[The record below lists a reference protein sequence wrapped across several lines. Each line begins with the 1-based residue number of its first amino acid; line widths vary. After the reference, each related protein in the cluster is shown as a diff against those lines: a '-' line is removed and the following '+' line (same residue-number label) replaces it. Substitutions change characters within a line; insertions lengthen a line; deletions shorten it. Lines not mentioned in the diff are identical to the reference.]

1 MVMSKEEENKKKINK
16 ADTKGKAGEGELS
29 DNSVDEVAGGV
40 GRAVHFTVKKKDKR
54 P

>member
-1 MVMSKEEENKKKINK
+1 MSKEEENKKKINK

-29 DNSVDEVAGGV
+29 DDSVDEAAGGV
-40 GRAVHFTVKKKDKR
+40 RRVGRFTVKIKGKR

>member
-1 MVMSKEEENKKKINK
+1 MSKEEENKKKINK

-29 DNSVDEVAGGV
+29 DDSVDEAAGGV
-40 GRAVHFTVKKKDKR
+40 RPIVHYKESRIIGKR